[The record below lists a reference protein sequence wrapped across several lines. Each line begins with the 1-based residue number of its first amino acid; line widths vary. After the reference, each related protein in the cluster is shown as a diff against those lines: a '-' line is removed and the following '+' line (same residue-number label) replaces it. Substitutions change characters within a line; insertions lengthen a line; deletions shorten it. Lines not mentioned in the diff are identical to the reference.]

1 MTEKEFITDS
11 EKAQETIK
19 HISIMIEN
27 IKTLFDEIPDYLQI
41 TLGLAVVCGVNVN
54 EETYLH
60 ISGSAS
66 GVQNAKDKI
75 VQVVADKNN
84 LIEGKL

>member
-1 MTEKEFITDS
+1 MTEKEFIADS
-11 EKAQETIK
+11 EKTQETIK

-41 TLGLAVVCGVNVN
+41 TMGLAVVCGVNVN